1 MHLARSRRGPTIG
14 ILTDNILNEYQNTVL
29 FGANDELR
37 ERGATV
43 ILYAGGV
50 VGSRDRLSA
59 ERNAIYDLV
68 APGGTD
74 GLIVMAPVGNEIG
87 VPQLGAYCERFGP
100 MPICFLSVAMP
111 GRSSVVVDDAS
122 GMRQL
127 IEHLVDEHGK
137 RRVAFIRG
145 PVGNEEA
152 QRRYRVYEEVLARR
166 GIAFDPALVVLGDF
180 LAASGRAA
188 ARVLCEERRVPFDAL
203 VAANDYMAL
212 GAMETLASFGVD
224 VPGKVAVAGFDD
236 IDETRFVSPSLS
248 TVRQPLY
255 ESGRRAAQNV
265 LATLHGEGD
274 AELVTLPTRL
284 VLRESCG
291 CGAESEILARP
302 SAQVTDA
309 GSVADAV
316 ASRRASILEDL
327 RAAVPF
333 ERSRIADDWPGAL
346 LDAFVGDLESRSG
359 GAFPAALGRLVRR
372 VHAAGGSIRVC
383 QAVVSVLRGST
394 LAVSGDAVGSQR
406 ANSLLHRAAVTVG
419 DARERAQAHHR
430 IERERWMQTLHE
442 TSEALMTAYD
452 HRALAEG
459 IAHQL
464 PRLEIPACS
473 LSVYRGAEGD
483 RSQIAVPFFVYDDD
497 RRVDIVDADV
507 TREACALAPCDWLD
521 ARPRTLIVLPLV
533 FHGEQLGF
541 ALFEMGPHSGFV
553 YERLRA
559 LLSSALKGARLVEQV
574 VLEATNRQRAERERL
589 EREMEIAVRIQTSI
603 LPTAVAVPGFELSAV
618 MVPAAEVGGDYYDV
632 VPSGEGCWIGIG
644 DVAGHGLQ
652 AGLVMLMIQSVVAA
666 LTRERPDARPNEVVR
681 IVNSVLFE
689 NVRRRM
695 GSDEHATLSLMH
707 FERGGRCVFAG
718 AHEDIVVVR
727 GDTGIVERVPTPGP
741 WVGAVP
747 ALGDGLIDSTLILGV
762 GDVVVVYTD
771 GLTEARNALGEEF
784 GLDRVV
790 EIVRSVADKPTAD
803 LRDHLVG
810 AARRWAVE
818 QEDDVTVLVVRRTE

>member
-1 MHLARSRRGPTIG
+1 MASSRRGPTIG

-37 ERGATV
+37 ECGATV
-43 ILYAGGV
+43 VLYAGGV
-50 VGSRDRLSA
+50 LGSRDRLSA
-59 ERNAIYDLV
+59 ERNAIYDII

-87 VPQLGAYCERFGP
+87 VTQLGAYCERFGSP
-100 MPICFLSVAMP
+100 PICFLSVAMP
-111 GRSSVVVDDAS
+111 GRSSVVVDDAV
-122 GMRQL
+122 GMRKL

-152 QRRYRVYEEVLARR
+152 ERRYRVYGEVLARR
-166 GIAFDPALVVLGDF
+166 GIAFDPALVALGDF

-212 GAMETLASFGVD
+212 GAMETLASCGID
-224 VPGKVAVAGFDD
+224 VPGKVAVAGFND
-236 IDETRFVSPSLS
+236 IDEARFVSPSLS

-255 ESGRRAAQNV
+255 ESGRRAGQIVMAA
-265 LATLHGEGD
+265 LRGEGD
-274 AELVTLPTRL
+274 RELVTLPTRL

-302 SAQVTDA
+302 SAQVADA
-309 GSVADAV
+309 SSVADAV
-316 ASRRASILEDL
+316 ASRRASILADL

-333 ERSRIADDWPGAL
+333 EQSRIADDWPVAL

-359 GAFPAALGRLVRR
+359 AAFPAALGRLVRR
-372 VHAAGGSIRVC
+372 VHAAGGSIRIC
-383 QAVVSVLRGST
+383 QAVVSVLRGAT
-394 LAVSGDAVGSQR
+394 LAVRGDAVGSQR

-459 IAHQL
+459 IAAQL

-473 LSVYRGAEGD
+473 LSVYVGAVGD
-483 RSQIAVPFFVYDDD
+483 RSRRAVPFFVYDDD
-497 RRVDIVDADV
+497 RRVDMVVDADTTLDPGV
-507 TREACALAPCDWLD
+507 LAPCDWLD

-541 ALFEMGPHSGFV
+541 AVFEMGPHSGFV

-574 VLEATNRQRAERERL
+574 VLEATHRQRAERERL

-603 LPTAVAVPGFELSAV
+603 LPTAIVVPGFELSAV

-632 VPSGEGCWIGIG
+632 VASRKGCWIGIG

-666 LTRERPDARPNEVVR
+666 LTRERPDASPSEVVR
-681 IVNSVLFE
+681 VVNSVLFD

-695 GSDEHATLSLMH
+695 ASDEHATLSLMH
-707 FERGGRCVFAG
+707 LEWGGRCVFAG
-718 AHEDIVVVR
+718 AHEDIVVFR
-727 GDTGIVERVPTPGP
+727 GDTRAVERVPTPGP

-747 ALGDGLIDSTLILGV
+747 ALGDGLVDSTMTLGA
-762 GDVVVVYTD
+762 GDVAVLYTD
-771 GLTEARNALGEEF
+771 GLTEARNAQGDEF

-790 EIVRSVADKPTAD
+790 EIVRSRADQPTSD
-803 LRDHLVG
+803 IRDHLVS
-810 AARRWAVE
+810 AARRWAAA